1 MVPSSGVADMSRDA
15 ETYVGAGGALVG
27 MIEDAAGC
35 SEDGLNASSLENV
48 RASKNLRKS
57 AQPGSAEKKVHGDRM
72 ESLQDDAGRSD
83 HILAR
88 LHTHRNGA
96 DALVDEVDRA
106 SSLLPHQTPPH
117 RRGLLHPPH
126 QHHLRDNRE
135 YASLVLNLAPSCE
148 GLIQRQKG
156 EYFDAHLAD
165 GSGIP
170 SSMSVAEMSLPH
182 PFLRHRT
189 LCFPDSRH
197 HNGHASSRDGCQQI
211 QLFLLVDIL
220 AMHAFDD

>member
-1 MVPSSGVADMSRDA
+1 MAPSSSVAGMPQDA

-27 MIEDAAGC
+27 MIEYAAGC

-48 RASKNLRKS
+48 CASKSLRKS
-57 AQPGSAEKKVHGDRM
+57 AQPCSAEKKVHGDLM

-83 HILAR
+83 HSLAR

-96 DALVDEVDRA
+96 DALIDEVDRA
-106 SSLLPHQTPPH
+106 SSLLPHQAPH
-117 RRGLLHPPH
+117 RRGLLHPPR

-135 YASLVLNLAPSCE
+135 YASLVLNLAPSYE
-148 GLIQRQKG
+148 GLIQRRKG
-156 EYFDAHLAD
+156 VYFYAHLAD

-182 PFLRHRT
+182 PFLHHRT
-189 LCFPDSRH
+189 LRFPDSKH
-197 HNGHASSRDGCQQI
+197 QGGCQQT